1 VIGVKIHTTTV
12 LKKIVGQREL
22 EVPLPQGSTLEAL
35 LSWMVDTWGEKIA
48 FYLFHPGSA
57 SPLPHVRLMING
69 QDIGFLDGMETV
81 LQDGDEI
88 LIIALVGGG

>member
-1 VIGVKIHTTTV
+1 MIGVKIHTTPV

-22 EVPLPQGSTLEAL
+22 EVSLAQGSTLEAL

-88 LIIALVGGG
+88 FIIALVGGG

>member
-1 VIGVKIHTTTV
+1 
-12 LKKIVGQREL
+12 
-22 EVPLPQGSTLEAL
+22 
-35 LSWMVDTWGEKIA
+35 
-48 FYLFHPGSA
+48 
-57 SPLPHVRLMING
+57 MING

>member
-1 VIGVKIHTTTV
+1 MIGVKIHTTPV

-22 EVPLPQGSTLEAL
+22 EVSLPQGSTLEAL

>member
-1 VIGVKIHTTTV
+1 MIEVKIHTTPV

-22 EVPLPQGSTLEAL
+22 EVSLPQGSTLEAL

>member
-1 VIGVKIHTTTV
+1 VIGVKIHTTAV

-22 EVPLPQGSTLEAL
+22 EVSLPQGSTLEAL

-48 FYLFHPGSA
+48 FYLFHPGSS

-69 QDIGFLDGMETV
+69 QDIGFLDGMETL
-81 LQDGDEI
+81 LQDGDEVI
-88 LIIALVGGG
+88 MIALVGGG

>member
-1 VIGVKIHTTTV
+1 MIEVKIHTTPV

-22 EVPLPQGSTLEAL
+22 EVSLPQGSTLKAL

>member
-1 VIGVKIHTTTV
+1 MIRVKIHTTPV
-12 LKKIVGQREL
+12 LKRIIGQREI
-22 EVPLPQGSTLEAL
+22 EVSLPQGSTLEAL

>member
-1 VIGVKIHTTTV
+1 MIGVKIHTTPV

-22 EVPLPQGSTLEAL
+22 EVSLPQGSTLEAL
-35 LSWMVDTWGEKIA
+35 LSWIVDTWGEKIA

-69 QDIGFLDGMETV
+69 QDIGFLGGMETV

-88 LIIALVGGG
+88 FIIALVGGG

>member
-1 VIGVKIHTTTV
+1 MIGVKIRTTPV

-22 EVPLPQGSTLEAL
+22 EVSLPQESTLEAL

-48 FYLFHPGSA
+48 FYLFPPGSA

-81 LQDGDEI
+81 LQDGEEI
-88 LIIALVGGG
+88 LMIALVGGG